1 MTMAADDARIPAQ
14 DDTDGGLRA
23 ILRSLRRS
31 PLPPAVLAIVVA
43 TEGSTYRKAGALIL
57 LPQQGTRVGWLSGGC
72 LEAELEQ
79 AAART
84 LAQGRAQHLRLDTR
98 GDDDLLFG
106 SSSGCR
112 GVVELM
118 LLPLAE
124 AAPLLAA
131 LRSLEREPE
140 LQLELAVDGS
150 GVARTD
156 TRQWHWPASGATE
169 ESPRWRLALR
179 APPRLLLL
187 GAGPESAPLLRLA
200 HLLGWCVDVVE
211 SRARWFGLLA
221 GADAHH
227 MEPAVLPG
235 LLATQRFAA
244 AVVMSHHYSRDLEFL
259 QHCAHSAIAWIGL
272 LGPVAR
278 RDALLAELDAATR
291 ERLLPRL
298 QAPVGLRLGGEGPE
312 AIALAIIAALQGH
325 GVAA

>member
-1 MTMAADDARIPAQ
+1 MAADDARIPVQ
-14 DDTDGGLRA
+14 DDSDGGLRA
-23 ILRSLRRS
+23 ILRYLQRS
-31 PLPPAVLAIVVA
+31 PLPPAVLAVVVA

-57 LPQQGTRVGWLSGGC
+57 LPQHGARVGWLSGGC
-72 LEAELEQ
+72 LEAELEH
-79 AAART
+79 AAARA
-84 LAQGRAQHLRLDTR
+84 LAQDRAQHLRLDTR

-112 GVVELM
+112 GVVELL
-118 LLPLAE
+118 LLPLDE

-131 LRSLEREPE
+131 LRGIERAPS
-140 LQLELAVDGS
+140 LQLDLAADGS
-150 GVARTD
+150 GAAHTD
-156 TRQWHWPASGATE
+156 SQRWHWPSSAATE
-169 ESPRWRLALR
+169 ASPRWRVVVR

-187 GAGPESAPLLRLA
+187 GAGPESAPLLRIA

-227 MEPAVLPG
+227 ADPAALPS

-244 AVVMSHHYSRDLEFL
+244 AVVMSHHYSRDFEYL

-278 RDALLAELDAATR
+278 RDALLAELDPATR
-291 ERLLPRL
+291 EVLLPRL

-312 AIALAIIAALQGH
+312 AIALAIVAALQMH
-325 GVAA
+325 GVTA